1 MKKGSTETLL
11 VGAGLAAAGAFAWMH
26 RGALFPALMPVAGP
40 GGSTLFPTASFAT
53 GDGVATALTPP
64 VPLPINPVAYTT
76 APATGLTSLPSL
88 TLQSPTIQTPYGP
101 VTPSNL
107 NPAAQGCVVGAQG
120 GLYCPNAPAAVV
132 ISGQSDACMPVTSE
146 EIQACLGRKPTWSAD
161 YAANRL
167 VQLRA
172 AYCAG
177 KQNLAAAKAGGDM
190 VSVANWTSAIQGN
203 ATDYFNL
210 TGVQLA

>member
-1 MKKGSTETLL
+1 MTKGNTETLL
-11 VGAGLAAAGAFAWMH
+11 MGAGLAAAGVFAWMH
-26 RGALFPALMPVAGP
+26 RQALIAGLAPAGSTPGSLLATGAVASGG
-40 GGSTLFPTASFAT
+40 GGSTSVLTA
-53 GDGVATALTPP
+53 P
-64 VPLPINPVAYTT
+64 VPLPMNLVTYTS

-132 ISGQSDACMPVTSE
+132 LTAQTDACLPPSQQELQSAM
-146 EIQACLGRKPTWSAD
+146 ARKPTWSAD
-161 YAANRL
+161 YAATRL
-167 VQLRA
+167 AQLRA

-190 VSVANWTSAIQGN
+190 VSTANWTSAIQGN
-203 ATDYFNL
+203 AADYFNL
-210 TGVQLA
+210 TGVQLS